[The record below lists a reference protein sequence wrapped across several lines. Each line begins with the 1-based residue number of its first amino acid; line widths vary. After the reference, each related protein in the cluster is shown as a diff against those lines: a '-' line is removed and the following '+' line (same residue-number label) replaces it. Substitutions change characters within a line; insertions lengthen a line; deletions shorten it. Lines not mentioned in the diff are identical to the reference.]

1 MTAAMWTLPNVLGP
15 VAARRPFL
23 GAALVVAGDTP
34 EVGLEYGVKASALVR
49 AAASPVHHGG
59 TPAAVQPFDGA
70 TPLFLSGLG
79 RQQGGGGGSS
89 RVRS

>member
-1 MTAAMWTLPNVLGP
+1 MTAAMWTLPNVLTGLRLLA
-15 VAARRPFL
+15 VPFL

-34 EVGLEYGVKASALVR
+34 EGGLDYGVKASALVR
-49 AAASPVHHGG
+49 AASPVHHGG

-79 RQQGGGGGSS
+79 RQQGGGGASS